1 MTINKFNR
9 SAHARNIGSI
19 ISRLIYRVKVVG
31 AHHVN
36 PESDRES
43 AGVVILCSGLGSAG
57 MLLVKS
63 ILSRPS
69 NALVEPTVPEV
80 GGDFRLNPPYSID
93 AQLTGLEVLLAGGA
107 IVVDSHMVDPGF
119 LVMQSQATVIPV
131 SMWVED
137 QHGEVSE
144 WLGKAPAVR
153 SVINVYFGQGS
164 KPSEAQL
171 AEFEHGGLVGAS
183 RYVSE
188 WCRQLLQDH
197 RQMVLHRL
205 GGGAAR

>member
-1 MTINKFNR
+1 MV
-9 SAHARNIGSI
+9 
-19 ISRLIYRVKVVG
+19 SRLIYRVKVVG
-31 AHHVN
+31 SHHVN

-43 AGVVILCSGLGSAG
+43 TGLVILCSGLGSAG

-63 ILSRPS
+63 ILTRPS
-69 NALVEPTVPEV
+69 HVLVDPTVPEV
-80 GGDFRLNPPYSID
+80 GGDLPLNPPYSVD
-93 AQLTGLEVLLAGGA
+93 AQLVGLEVLLSGGA
-107 IVVDSHMVDPGF
+107 IIVDSHMVDPSF
-119 LVMQSQATVIPV
+119 LVMQSLATVVPV
-131 SMWVED
+131 SVWVED

-144 WLGKAPAVR
+144 WWGKAPAMR
-153 SVINVYFGQGS
+153 SAINVYFGQGS
-164 KPSEAQL
+164 KPVEAQL

>member
-1 MTINKFNR
+1 MV
-9 SAHARNIGSI
+9 
-19 ISRLIYRVKVVG
+19 SRLIYRVKVVG

-36 PESDRES
+36 PEGGRGST
-43 AGVVILCSGLGSAG
+43 GVVILCAGLGSAG

-63 ILSRPS
+63 ILTRPS
-69 NALVEPTVPEV
+69 HVLVDPTVPEV

-93 AQLTGLEVLLAGGA
+93 AQLIGLEVLLSGGA
-107 IVVDSHMVDPGF
+107 IIVDSHMVDPSF

-131 SMWVED
+131 SVWVED

-144 WLGKAPAVR
+144 WWGKAPAMR
-153 SVINVYFGQGS
+153 SAINVYFGQGN